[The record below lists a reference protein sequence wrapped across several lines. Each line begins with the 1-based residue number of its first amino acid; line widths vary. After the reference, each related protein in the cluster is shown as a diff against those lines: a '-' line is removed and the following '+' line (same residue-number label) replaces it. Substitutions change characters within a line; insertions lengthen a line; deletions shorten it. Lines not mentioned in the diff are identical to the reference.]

1 MAFRA
6 SLRLRRRRVAASL
19 RSESRRAEVFRAALR
34 APVCPL
40 LQYGVVPAF
49 VLFGPVV
56 VPSVGVRRHL
66 SFNLFGVWIFA
77 DWFCGSAGS
86 IYRLWK
92 CS

>member
-56 VPSVGVRRHL
+56 VPSVGVRRHRLFL
-66 SFNLFGVWIFA
+66 STCSEFGCLLIGFA
-77 DWFCGSAGS
+77 ARPDRF
-86 IYRLWK
+86 IVVF
-92 CS
+92 